1 MKGPA
6 QILFL
11 AVLLSGCTGRV
22 EKNVP
27 PDRPEKEVQAYVTI
41 YVPGMT

>member
-1 MKGPA
+1 MKRSA

-11 AVLLSGCTGRV
+11 AVLLSGCERG
-22 EKNVP
+22 EKNIP
-27 PDRPEKEVQAYVTI
+27 PDRPPKDVQAEVTI

>member
-1 MKGPA
+1 MKRAAPV
-6 QILFL
+6 LFL
-11 AVLLSGCTGRV
+11 AVLLSGCERA

-27 PDRPEKEVQAYVTI
+27 PNRPEKEVQATVTI